1 MKIICI
7 GATIFAQSE
16 FQYAFVDGRTVTIIT
31 KQEGKIVTYFIDKD
45 AAINALKTLL
55 QDLSND

>member
-16 FQYAFVDGRTVTIIT
+16 FQCAFVTGSALTIVT
-31 KQEGKIVTYFIDKD
+31 KQERKVVTNYTNED